1 MHKSRR
7 LVVLLLVTLVAAG
20 WAGGQAQQGLAETN
34 GTPAPRFL
42 PLPEQFR
49 APLGE
54 SAEAEEVNVQFNAA
68 PTASRTLPEFR
79 LDPTTLPT
87 AAPALMAPAAAQ
99 EEVCGQL
106 LVNPKLDVVIIGE
119 NIGTAEP
126 WVPLIQNIYYD
137 DQLFHSAQ
145 YSLVMVIGDNDDAT
159 PEVDAFG
166 QAFFTPD
173 KLTRV
178 FIEYFVTL
186 EFANSIDEV
195 YGEIY
200 AVDPNTGDLT
210 QLLGQWQIDDNPV
223 PPAPPNWQRQY
234 LDLTDPG
241 ILTSLQDKLLAIVF
255 SNFTTDTSPGE
266 IVRFDDIQII
276 ACIQRAPKAL
286 YLPVIRK
293 QPAGAV
299 CIPPTENPRD
309 TLTANRGSVETNA
322 TCQSSLSTVDR
333 EDYYSFRTGSSG
345 NYTFNLRNLP
355 PNTEW
360 SLDLVILE
368 PRGFAPGPTNGQ
380 CRIATPG
387 SGNKSIT
394 CNLASN
400 KDYVVRVLGDG
411 NSGNYTMRI
420 TR

>member
-20 WAGGQAQQGLAETN
+20 WAGWQAQQGLAET
-34 GTPAPRFL
+34 GSAPAPQFL

-49 APLGE
+49 IPLGE
-54 SAEAEEVNVQFNAA
+54 PADAEEVSKQFDAA
-68 PTASRTLPEFR
+68 PAAPRKTLDFR
-79 LDPTTLPT
+79 LDPATLPT
-87 AAPALMAPAAAQ
+87 VAPAIMAPAAAQ

-106 LVNPKLDVVIIGE
+106 LVNTKLDVVIIGE
-119 NIGTAEP
+119 NVGTAEP

-137 DQLFHSAQ
+137 DQLFNSAQ
-145 YSLVMVIGDNDDAT
+145 YSLVMVIGDDNDAT
-159 PEVDAFG
+159 PEIDAFG

-178 FIEYFVTL
+178 FIEYYVTL
-186 EFANSIDEV
+186 EFANSIDKV

-200 AVDPNTGDLT
+200 AVNPSTGDLT
-210 QLLGQWQIDDNPV
+210 ELLGQWRVDINPT

-241 ILTSLQDKLLAIVF
+241 ILADLQNNLLAIVF
-255 SNFTTDTSPGE
+255 SNSTTDPSPGE
-266 IVRFDDIQII
+266 IVWFDDIQII

-299 CIPPTENPRD
+299 CLPPTENPRD
-309 TLTANRGSVETNA
+309 TLTANRGYVETSA
-322 TCQSSLSTVDR
+322 ACQSSLSNVDR
-333 EDYYSFRTGSSG
+333 EDHYTFRTGPSG
-345 NYTFNLRNLP
+345 AYTFNLRNLP
-355 PNTEW
+355 SGTEW
-360 SLDLVILE
+360 SLDLVILDP
-368 PRGFAPGPTNGQ
+368 PRFAPGPANGQ
-380 CRIATPG
+380 CRITTPG
-387 SGNKSIT
+387 SGNKSVT
-394 CNLASN
+394 CNLTGN
-400 KDYVVRVLGDG
+400 REYVVRVLGDG
-411 NSGNYTMRI
+411 NPGNYTMRI